1 MEGTLYRKYRSKN
14 FDEIRGQEQ
23 VVIALRGA
31 IQSGNF
37 AHAYLFS
44 GSRGTGKTSVA
55 RIFAKEIG
63 TTQTDLYEID
73 AASNR
78 GIDEVR
84 ELREAVSAA
93 PYESEYKVYII
104 DEVHMLTTPA
114 FNALLKT
121 LEEPPP
127 HAVFILATT
136 EFDKLPDTIV
146 SRCEV
151 HHFKK
156 ASFKDLKEMVQDVV
170 RSEGY
175 KIDASSDD
183 LIALLGDGSY
193 RDTLGVLQKIMR
205 AIPGKEIKRED
216 VERITGAPRGE
227 LVNEYIT
234 SLASRDVASGL
245 QVISEAVGAN
255 VDMKVFLTLVL
266 EKVRAVL
273 LLRNASG
280 MEAELKDE
288 FLENDMEHIQE
299 WALGRE
305 ITSATLKKLL
315 DTSHQMSYATLAH
328 VPLEL
333 LLFEE
338 AESEDGEDD
347 KPKLL
352 KE

>member
-23 VVIALRGA
+23 VVLALEGA
-31 IQSGNF
+31 IKSGNF

-205 AIPGKEIKRED
+205 AIPEKEIKRED

-227 LVNEYIT
+227 LVNEYIA
-234 SLASRDVASGL
+234 SLASKDVASGL

-273 LLRNASG
+273 LLRNASD
-280 MEAELKDE
+280 MEAELTDE

-315 DTSHQMSYATLAH
+315 DTSRQMSYATLAH

-338 AESEDGEDD
+338 AEVRS
-347 KPKLL
+347 
-352 KE
+352 